1 MIGLYIHIPFC
12 ASKCYYCD
20 FNSYAGKGDL
30 ARSFFEALAL
40 EAEYYLKQGTF
51 DRGVQTIFFGGGTP
65 SLYVDEIIGFLD
77 VYYPRWKVVSNAE
90 ITLEAN
96 PGTVTAEKFE
106 RLRKSPV
113 NRLSFGFQSFHP
125 VILKKLGRTHSP
137 EDLFRALQMARNAG
151 FSNINCD
158 LIFAV
163 PGQTLEM
170 WQEDLDRLMDLHP
183 EHISTYNLTIEEGTR
198 FGEWYAQGTLKMPDE
213 DLQLVMY
220 QFGMERLSKA
230 GYQHYE
236 ISNFALPGF
245 RSKHNQIYWR
255 NEEYLGLGPG
265 AFSYLSGRRFFN
277 VQRIEDYIQRLLKGD
292 SPVAEEE
299 IINRDKQMAETLMMH
314 LRLTEG
320 IPLAYF
326 RNRFGVSVEE
336 AYPQALQKLLHLK
349 LIERVNGYLRLTR
362 EGLYVANEVFMEFLD
377 SELC

>member
-20 FNSYAGKGDL
+20 FNSYAGKGNL
-30 ARSFFEALAL
+30 AGSFFEALAL
-40 EAEYYLKQGTF
+40 EVESYLKQGVF
-51 DRGVQTIFFGGGTP
+51 DQGVQTIFFGGGTP
-65 SLYVDEIIGFLD
+65 SLYIDEIIEFLNA
-77 VYYPRWKVVSNAE
+77 YYPRWKVISGAE

-106 RLRKSPV
+106 KLRKSPV

-125 VILKKLGRTHSP
+125 VILKKLGRTHGP
-137 EDLFRALQMARNAG
+137 EDLFQAFQMARNAG

-163 PGQTLEM
+163 PDQTLEM
-170 WQEDLDRLMDLHP
+170 WQEDLDQLINLHP

-198 FGEWYAQGTLKMPDE
+198 FGEWYAQGALKMPDE
-213 DLQLVMY
+213 DLQLAMY
-220 QFGMERLSKA
+220 QLGIERLSKA

-265 AFSYLSGRRFFN
+265 AFSYLSGRRFSN
-277 VQRIEDYIQRLLKGD
+277 VRGIEGYIQRLFKGD
-292 SPVAEEE
+292 SPVVEEE
-299 IINRDKQMAETLMMH
+299 IISRDKQMAETLMMY
-314 LRLTEG
+314 LRFTEG

-326 RNRFGVSVEE
+326 QDRFGVSVEE
-336 AYPQALQKLLHLK
+336 VYPRTLQKLFHLK
-349 LIERVNGYLRLTR
+349 LIERVNGYLRLTQ
-362 EGLYVANEVFMEFLD
+362 EGLYVANEVFIEFLD
-377 SELC
+377 PEL